1 MTEQAKTEIK
11 LGNYVLNQPS
21 EKVQRISMLL
31 WGSAGCGKTT
41 LASTAPGKKL
51 WINFDPDGTVSI
63 ANRAKERNDII
74 VLDLS
79 AERDTVVEKFKENNP
94 LNLDAFLKENED
106 IETIVVD
113 SLTSFGD
120 KAMSHGV
127 VKAQGTA
134 KGRGSTLEDPGY
146 AGYGN
151 KNTWMRLLVKN
162 MLEVTAKHNKHVI
175 FIAHE
180 DKPTTNDQGAV
191 LFISIMLGSSLNE
204 QVPLQISEVWAMT
217 DTGKE
222 RRIAVRPC
230 RARKPMKTRMFRA
243 NNQTPEFIWNYDAD
257 ELTGEGIEQWYASW
271 KANGFAKIE
280 LPTIKE
286 KSDGKK

>member
-1 MTEQAKTEIK
+1 MTETTPTEIT
-11 LGNYVLNQPS
+11 LGNYALNTPNA
-21 EKVQRISMLL
+21 KAQRISMLL

-51 WINFDPDGTVSI
+51 WINFDPDGTASI

-79 AERDTVVEKFKENNP
+79 AEKDSIVEAFKKSDTTMIKNVEKFLTENP
-94 LNLDAFLKENED
+94 D
-106 IETIVVD
+106 IETVVLD
-113 SLTSFGD
+113 SVTSFGD
-120 KAMSHGV
+120 KALAHGV
-127 VKAQGTA
+127 TAAQSTT
-134 KGRGSTLEDPGY
+134 KGRGATLEDPGF

-151 KNTWMRLLVKN
+151 KNTWTRLLVKHL
-162 MLEVTAKHNKHVI
+162 LEVTGKLNRHMI

-180 DKPTTNDQGAV
+180 DKPEKNDQGAV
-191 LFISIMLGSSLNE
+191 LFITIMLGSSLSE

-230 RARKPMKTRMFRA
+230 RSRKPMKTRMFIA
-243 NNQTPEFIWNYDAD
+243 NASEPEFKWNYDAD
-257 ELTGEGIEQWYASW
+257 KLEGEGIADWYAAW
-271 KANGFAKIE
+271 KANGFAKLQ
-280 LPTIKE
+280 LPK
-286 KSDGKK
+286 